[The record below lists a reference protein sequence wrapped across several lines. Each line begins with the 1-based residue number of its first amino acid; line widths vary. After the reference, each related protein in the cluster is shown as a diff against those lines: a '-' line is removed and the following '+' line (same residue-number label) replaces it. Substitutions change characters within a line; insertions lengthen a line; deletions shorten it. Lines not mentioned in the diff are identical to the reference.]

1 MTGTANVPIEEG
13 TDPPTQLP
21 TGSRRVPFRWWLL
34 AAAAVIVGASLG
46 VTVAR
51 ENRPGTVGAS
61 SSNIITSNGGTFT
74 RLRATEAPSFNL
86 VDLVHPSQSVSLQ
99 EFRGHPLVVN
109 FWASWCPPCRKEMP
123 ALARVAQ
130 QLAGKVDFVGLDT
143 QDERSAGLAFAQSAN
158 VHYPLAFDTA
168 QVWSAYGVYGLPTT
182 FFVSSDGHILGK
194 QVGGLTESRLFAIIQ
209 EVFNVQSTSK

>member
-1 MTGTANVPIEEG
+1 MTGTANVPFDDG
-13 TDPPTQLP
+13 ADPPTQLP
-21 TGSRRVPFRWWLL
+21 TGSRRAPLRWWLL
-34 AAAAVIVGASLG
+34 AAVAVIVGASLG
-46 VTVAR
+46 VAVAR
-51 ENRPGTVGAS
+51 ANRPESLGAS

-86 VDLVHPSQSVSLQ
+86 VNLVHPSQSVFLK

-143 QDERSAGLAFAQSAN
+143 QDQRSAGLAFARSTN

-182 FFVSSDGHILGK
+182 FFIAPDGKILGK
-194 QVGGLTESRLFAIIQ
+194 QVGGLTESRLIAIIHD
-209 EVFNVQSTSK
+209 VFDVRLASK

>member
-1 MTGTANVPIEEG
+1 
-13 TDPPTQLP
+13 
-21 TGSRRVPFRWWLL
+21 
-34 AAAAVIVGASLG
+34 
-46 VTVAR
+46 
-51 ENRPGTVGAS
+51 
-61 SSNIITSNGGTFT
+61 
-74 RLRATEAPSFNL
+74 
-86 VDLVHPSQSVSLQ
+86 
-99 EFRGHPLVVN
+99 
-109 FWASWCPPCRKEMP
+109 MP